1 MCASKPTGAY
11 QIQTAPGVWRAPS
24 QPNPRPFTS
33 PAAASKP
40 KDKPKVAVQ
49 QSILRP
55 QPARA
60 PAHSSPA
67 KGKAIKVIGLMA
79 IEAVISTIPNT
90 GRFTEAKYSPATT
103 SPSIKESLC
112 ALAMKLIRRTGLR
125 TPSQSARSGFTP
137 WSAARRGT

>member
-1 MCASKPTGAY
+1 MASAETAVPAVWITSVTGTPGPPKSPTTNPTVCASKPTGAY

-55 QPARA
+55 NRHGHRPTAAPQKAR
-60 PAHSSPA
+60 
-67 KGKAIKVIGLMA
+67 
-79 IEAVISTIPNT
+79 
-90 GRFTEAKYSPATT
+90 
-103 SPSIKESLC
+103 
-112 ALAMKLIRRTGLR
+112 
-125 TPSQSARSGFTP
+125 QSR
-137 WSAARRGT
+137 